1 MQHNKPIINYIYST
15 INNSITIIK
24 NRFITFALEIRNM
37 IPNTRVA
44 ILGGG
49 QLGSM
54 LIRYAIDYGIDVSVM
69 DKDRHAPCSRY
80 TKAFTCG
87 DPDSYE
93 DVMEFGAGLDIIT
106 IEKEQV
112 NIQALKDLERSG
124 VKVHPSPAVIEII
137 QDKSTQ
143 KEFLKSNSIPV
154 VPGIRVEDQA
164 ALYRYADRLPGCLK
178 KCKNGYDGYGVMMI
192 RTPEDITNAFDVP
205 SVLEELVAIKHE
217 ISVIVSRNEAGTI
230 ECYDPVMMIFNKERF
245 VLDFQL
251 CPANISNEHALEA
264 CSLAIRIAEALDL
277 IGILAVEMFVTED
290 GKLLVNELAPRPH
303 NSGHHT
309 IEGCTTSQ
317 YEQQLRAILGLPL
330 GDTKLTG
337 STVMI
342 NILEPAAMRRDA
354 MQQALKTLLGI
365 GSLHLHW
372 YGKQEGRSGRKIGH
386 ITITEQTMENA
397 LSKAVMVRHILK
409 NIHE

>member
-1 MQHNKPIINYIYST
+1 
-15 INNSITIIK
+15 
-24 NRFITFALEIRNM
+24 M
-37 IPNTRVA
+37 ILDTRVG

-54 LIRYAIDYGIDVSVM
+54 LIRHAIDYGLDVSVLEQ
-69 DKDRHAPCSRY
+69 DENAPCSRY
-80 TKAFTCG
+80 TKSFICG
-87 DPDSYE
+87 DPASYD
-93 DVMEFGAGLDIIT
+93 DVMKFGAGLDIIT

-112 NIQALKDLERSG
+112 NIEALKDLERSG

-137 QDKSTQ
+137 QDKSVQ
-143 KEFLKSNSIPV
+143 KEFLKNNSIPV
-154 VPGIRVEDQA
+154 VPGIRVENQA
-164 ALYRYADRLPGCLK
+164 ALYRYTDQLPGCLK

-192 RTPEDITNAFDVP
+192 RTPEDIANAFDEP
-205 SVLEELVAIKHE
+205 SLLEELVAIKHE
-217 ISVIVSRNEAGTI
+217 ISVIVSRNEAGMI

-264 CSLAIRIAEALDL
+264 RSIAIQISEALNL
-277 IGILAVEMFVTED
+277 VGILAVEMFVTED
-290 GKLLVNELAPRPH
+290 GRLLVNELAPRPH

-337 STVMI
+337 SSAMI

-365 GSLHLHW
+365 GSVHLHW
-372 YGKQEGRSGRKIGH
+372 YGKRQGRPGRKIGH
-386 ITITEQTMENA
+386 ITIMDQTMENA
-397 LSKAVMVRHILK
+397 LSKAVMVRKILK
-409 NIHE
+409 NINE

>member
-1 MQHNKPIINYIYST
+1 MAIIVYIYSV

-24 NRFITFALEIRNM
+24 DRFINSDAENKFMVPKA
-37 IPNTRVA
+37 RVG

-54 LIRYAIDYGIDVSVM
+54 LIRYAIDYGVDVSVM
-69 DKDRHAPCSRY
+69 DKDQDAPCSRY

-87 DPDSYE
+87 DPAAYD
-93 DVMEFGAGLDIIT
+93 DVISFGAGLDIVT

-112 NIQALKDLERSG
+112 NVEALKVLEQSG
-124 VKVHPSPAVIEII
+124 VKVHPSARVIEII
-137 QDKSTQ
+137 QDKFIQ
-143 KEFLKSNSIPV
+143 KEFLKSKFIPV

-164 ALYRYADRLPGCLK
+164 SLYRFTDRLPGCLK
-178 KCKNGYDGYGVMMI
+178 KCKSGYDGYGVMMVK
-192 RTPEDITNAFDVP
+192 TPEDIENAFDEP
-205 SVLEELVAIKHE
+205 SVLEELVSIKHE

-230 ECYDPVMMIFNKERF
+230 ECYDPVMMIFDKERF

-251 CPANISNEHALEA
+251 CPANINNEQAIEA

-277 IGILAVEMFVTED
+277 VGILAVEMFVTED

-330 GDTKLTG
+330 GATKLTG
-337 STVMI
+337 SSVMI

-372 YGKQEGRSGRKIGH
+372 YGKQEGRQGRKIGH
-386 ITITEQTMENA
+386 ITITDQTMENA

-409 NIHE
+409 NINE